1 MTIPL
6 RTIFILL
13 ALATTLASC
22 SSEEELAANG
32 PGRPITFSSSI
43 ATRAAGTAWSPGDRI
58 GVYMVDAGTALSA
71 GNPGVAGGNVAY
83 VTADGDG
90 YFTPTGTGLS
100 AAAGSRYDF
109 IAYYP
114 YTAATEGATYRVDVS
129 DQSRPEA
136 IDLLYADNL
145 RQTDATAGSAVLQF
159 SHQLARLSLTLAST
173 DGSDLSEVAVSV
185 TGAPLQADFDL
196 GDASFTLTGD
206 TGTVALPTSGSA
218 TRRTASALLIP
229 AGTADRLRL
238 RLTTGDGR
246 TIYRALP
253 EGLRLE
259 KGGDYTFTLDVA
271 NADPRPST
279 DPADYPRWTET
290 PLLTGELLGHENIR
304 YLTHYIPERPSV
316 RNYSLLYDTDFKLAY
331 WVAYPLCNYYTRH
344 NTDRTDRWAFDPDI
358 DRADQAD
365 MRSGLG
371 GGYDRGHQIP
381 SADRLVTAGANE
393 QTFYFTN
400 MTAQL
405 GRQMNQTIWA
415 DLEGAVR
422 GWSSNIDTLYVVT
435 GAMPASLADAT
446 VTYTTDC
453 SGRPIAVP
461 KFYFKALA
469 YVNRRTGEART
480 IAFKLDHQP
489 YSSRNYMNYAISV
502 KELEEQTGFTF
513 FPDIDERYK
522 ATFDA
527 AQWP

>member
-1 MTIPL
+1 M
-6 RTIFILL
+6 
-13 ALATTLASC
+13 ALIIGSSLASC
-22 SSEEELAANG
+22 SSEEELING
-32 PGRPITFSSSI
+32 QGDRPLTFSSSI
-43 ATRAAGTAWSPGDRI
+43 TTRAAGTAWDAGDEI
-58 GVYMVDAGTALSA
+58 GIYMIDAGTTLSA
-71 GNPGVAGGNVAY
+71 DNPGSAGGNVPYA
-83 VTADGDG
+83 TAAGDG
-90 YFTPTGTGLS
+90 RFTPTGAGLS
-100 AAAGSRYDF
+100 APAGSRHDF
-109 IAYYP
+109 VAYYP
-114 YTAATEGATYRVDVS
+114 YTAATTGATYRVDVS
-129 DQSRPEA
+129 DQSIPEA

-145 RQTDATAGSAVLQF
+145 RSFDAAAGNGTLAF
-159 SHQLARLSLTLAST
+159 THQLARLSLTLVSA
-173 DGSDLSEVAVSV
+173 DGSDLSEVGVSL

-196 GDASFTLTGD
+196 GQATFTLTGD
-206 TGTVALPTSGSA
+206 TGTVVLPTGGSA

-229 AGTADRLRL
+229 TETTDGLRL

-246 TIYRALP
+246 SIYRPLP
-253 EGLRLE
+253 DGFRLE
-259 KGGDYTFTLDVA
+259 KGTDHTFTVDVA
-271 NADPRPST
+271 NADPQPST

-290 PLLTGELLGHENIR
+290 PLLTEDQLTADGIR
-304 YLTHYIPERPSV
+304 YLTHYIPERPTV
-316 RNYSLLYDTDFKLAY
+316 RNYSLLYDTNFKLAY

-344 NTDRTDRWAFDPDI
+344 NTDRTDTWTFDPELS
-358 DRADQAD
+358 REDQAD

-405 GRQMNQTIWA
+405 GRQMNQTIWS

-446 VTYTTDC
+446 VKYTTDC
-453 SGRPIAVP
+453 SGQPIAVP

-489 YSSRNYMNYAISV
+489 YSSRNYMDYAISV
-502 KELEEQTGFTF
+502 KELEEETGFTF
-513 FPDIDERYK
+513 FPDIDARYK
-522 ATFDA
+522 ASFNA